1 MTENCLEISYS
12 KTFHLR
18 RVPYNLRIWMTYLQ
32 VIRQRSLFN
41 DYKWL
46 MHTCMFFWLKNQKK
60 IIDHFS
66 NRDWIQKTVYKD
78 GSRESFKIPLSNWN
92 VSLYQFLLHSLS
104 TTIILQRAKSFCLGK
119 DKFFFF
125 HVLVILVVS
134 HNSIRGCIHQSV
146 GPSAGL
152 SIGPFITFSLF
163 Y

>member
-46 MHTCMFFWLKNQKK
+46 MHTCMFFWLKKSKK
-60 IIDHFS
+60 SLIIFQTGTGSKRRYTRMDHVNHLRF
-66 NRDWIQKTVYKD
+66 
-78 GSRESFKIPLSNWN
+78 
-92 VSLYQFLLHSLS
+92 LYQTEMYLYINFYFIPYLRQLFSRGQNLFVWVR
-104 TTIILQRAKSFCLGK
+104 II
-119 DKFFFF
+119 FFFF

-134 HNSIRGCIHQSV
+134 HNSIRRCIHQSV